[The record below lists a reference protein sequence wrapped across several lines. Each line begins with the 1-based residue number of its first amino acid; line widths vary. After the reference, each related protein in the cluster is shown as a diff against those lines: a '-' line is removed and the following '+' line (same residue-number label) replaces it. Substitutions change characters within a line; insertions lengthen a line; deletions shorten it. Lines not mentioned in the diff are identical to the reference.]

1 MRVHAADVHEEVVR
15 GDVRAVAGRGAAHVR
30 LVQRREQ
37 RRARRGRR
45 QRLRRAAHAAAQLQ
59 APPRAQEKRQYIQ
72 IAVALLPPRRLRR
85 VPPPIQMI
93 HVLETLTPSAPIP
106 PLRVTRFPTQH
117 IVQVKLSS
125 SGQLGNQMNF
135 FDVQSNC
142 TSVISLILK

>member
-30 LVQRREQ
+30 LVQRR
-37 RRARRGRR
+37 ARRRR

-59 APPRAQEKRQYIQ
+59 TPPRAQEKRQYIQ

>member
-30 LVQRREQ
+30 LVQRR
-37 RRARRGRR
+37 ARRRR